1 MSTSDLENK
10 VQDAR
15 AQADRASYALSTPA
29 NAEQRSEL
37 STQLSNAREAETRA
51 SGDLASAKQQQEQEK
66 ARKQEQAKKEV
77 AEREQQKRDREPFSL
92 TVSQSRTRYFYVNPN
107 GQRIELKPI
116 DRAREAEIK
125 RGAAEQDK
133 ALAQRRADEVA
144 QGRSKVDNDRR
155 FVEMRKPGPRT
166 LSIRNYSLEADALRE
181 RDTYLAD
188 RISHTGINH
197 RTANNG
203 ERLQG
208 KLVGEKTIGN
218 DRHSIIEHQREGKA
232 ERVLV
237 RGTLRGASLGTR
249 VDVAV
254 SHSRRI
260 YEREHFSPDR
270 APKRSR

>member
-1 MSTSDLENK
+1 MSTSELEQK

-15 AQADRASYALSTPA
+15 TQADRASYALSTPA
-29 NAEQRSEL
+29 NTEQRSEL
-37 STQLSNAREAETRA
+37 STQLSNARETETRA
-51 SGDLASAKQQQEQEK
+51 SSDLASAKQQQEQEK
-66 ARKQEQAKKEV
+66 SRKQEQARK
-77 AEREQQKRDREPFSL
+77 AGEREQQKRDREPFSM
-92 TVSQSRTRYFYVNPN
+92 TVSQSRTHYFYVNPN

-116 DRAREAEIK
+116 DKAREAEIK
-125 RGAAEQDK
+125 RGAAEQDR
-133 ALAQRRADEVA
+133 ALAQRRADEVTQVRA
-144 QGRSKVDNDRR
+144 KVDNDRR
-155 FVEMRKPGPRT
+155 LVEMRKPGPRT
-166 LSIRNYSLEADALRE
+166 LSIRNYSIEADALRE

-197 RTANNG
+197 RMANNG

-218 DRHSIIEHQREGKA
+218 DRHSIIEQQREGKA

-237 RGTLRGASLGTR
+237 RGTLRGVSLGSR
-249 VDVAV
+249 VDMDV
-254 SHSRRI
+254 SYNRRV